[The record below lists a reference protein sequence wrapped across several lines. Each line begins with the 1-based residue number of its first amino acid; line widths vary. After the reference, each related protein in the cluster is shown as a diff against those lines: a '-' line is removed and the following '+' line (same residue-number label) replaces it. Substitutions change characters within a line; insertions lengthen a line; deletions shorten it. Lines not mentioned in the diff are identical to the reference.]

1 MIIEK
6 NTKLVTEISLILDE
20 YVSQLL
26 GPLTYPLLTV
36 WAKNRPRGFAAL
48 QVGDTA
54 IMGQYFQ
61 GEWWMRW
68 AREQSSCGENNLE
81 NPASSAS
88 HPVKIDLNKKFDSKQ
103 KTIQA
108 FNIDAQGFRK
118 TRNEN
123 PPIQEIGVTS

>member
-1 MIIEK
+1 MASSKFET
-6 NTKLVTEISLILDE
+6 N
-20 YVSQLL
+20 
-26 GPLTYPLLTV
+26 LTV

-81 NPASSAS
+81 NPASSAAVDLETG
-88 HPVKIDLNKKFDSKQ
+88 PKKITQDQNLTNNKKSTIFELSSWNLVKMTSQWGGLFDQVS
-103 KTIQA
+103 
-108 FNIDAQGFRK
+108 
-118 TRNEN
+118 
-123 PPIQEIGVTS
+123 